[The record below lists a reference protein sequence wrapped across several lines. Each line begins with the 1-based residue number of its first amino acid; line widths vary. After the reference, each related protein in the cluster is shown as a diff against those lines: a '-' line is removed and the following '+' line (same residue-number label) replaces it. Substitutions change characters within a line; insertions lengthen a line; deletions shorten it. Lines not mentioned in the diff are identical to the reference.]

1 MRRLFAE
8 INSLSKFLTGFI
20 TTGRKTP
27 SFRLGR
33 MSRICLVPIGRKSMV
48 VVLNTITFVSFIYMS
63 KNEVARSFAL
73 KLSKSHLYPLL
84 YMYKC
89 SLTVCDDYAGN
100 HLLPAVM
107 HDPAGNGPVPA
118 TLCMD
123 CRKIFFCEKIQN
135 YAIERFVVSPCRKTV
150 GHTFQGARFD
160 RLSVPPNQ
168 QAQGPDPTKKLSVPL
183 IPTGSETALF
193 VLRWRRWRVAPEV
206 EIVGIAPRAIR
217 IGTFCK

>member
-8 INSLSKFLTGFI
+8 INSPSKFLTGFI

-33 MSRICLVPIGRKSMV
+33 MSRIFLVPIGRKSIV

-63 KNEVARSFAL
+63 KNEVARSFAS

-89 SLTVCDDYAGN
+89 SITVCDDYAGN
-100 HLLPAVM
+100 HLLPAAM

-160 RLSVPPNQ
+160 KLRVPTQPKSS
-168 QAQGPDPTKKLSVPL
+168 A
-183 IPTGSETALF
+183 TALF

-217 IGTFCK
+217 IGIFCK